1 MLSNRLKIVADMVT
15 KGNSVADIGTDH
27 GYVPIYL
34 IKNGVCPKAYAMDI
48 NEGPIRSAQKNVRA
62 EGLEDKICVI
72 QSDGME
78 KMTSSMADSVIIAG
92 MGGELIIRI
101 LKDSKVNNTVKE
113 FILSPHRDIDLVRK
127 YALENNWHIEEEKML
142 KDAGKFY
149 IVMKVKPG
157 KEEISYSPVE
167 YMYGRHL
174 LKEKNPV
181 LKEYLEKQ
189 YHKFSKI
196 KETMKENNSRDIE
209 QVEKVIE
216 MNRKGWEMYDS
227 CECRRKTV

>member
-127 YALENNWHIEEEKML
+127 YVLENNWHIEEEKML